1 MIDKNAYLSG
11 LQNAYR
17 FSPSS
22 FSEEDIDFIEKRL
35 RNADI
40 PFNRDLGVSEQ
51 SVGSVANQFVSGVVE
66 GFTTLGW
73 ADEADTTAEGLANKV
88 GHLIG
93 LAPDVISGVLSMGA
107 SLPATIAKRTA
118 GKAAGKAVAK
128 TLSPLDDA
136 AKYIDKKL
144 SDTAQSIKLGKEGKE
159 VMPFARPKDPLDPKK
174 YGFQL
179 RSVPM
184 RAADFI
190 LDNASASLGKTGL
203 ASTGFLSKGLFKNK
217 KFRKIAHD
225 SLHLGV
231 GLGVS
236 AWKEGPKGMAET
248 AMHGAIAGMVFSSTS
263 EFVNIGKLLANPKTQ
278 KLGEAALR
286 RKASEAKEAESVM
299 NLFARGAV
307 GSAYTGGTATYQG
320 APLPD
325 QVYEY
330 LLGFFF
336 GASGRSTAEREIS
349 KYITKK
355 PMSDPLQ
362 SIDVYKKELTKGN
375 DYQKLVTEHPSAK
388 DYISRHLDA
397 IAEQQRAQ
405 LQQLGGSI
413 QSKFVTKAKEK
424 NYDITKLT
432 KEQHKELSKEIAGEL
447 EVDSVNEKTVD
458 HYVDQAVKDAD
469 LSKKIRESLG
479 SENFQ
484 NNILSYEDLLSR
496 LSEKDV
502 NEHVITQNEM
512 LSLYKQINNKYPSLS
527 YERFSGDLL
536 NTATKYNNNFE
547 QFSSVIKQT
556 YPDVKFRNRLKT
568 FFRRKESLILPDR
581 YIIEESGA
589 LKKVGFREQDR
600 DTDVNSNSIIDR
612 YTEAKINK
620 RYGPDTISVLD
631 FVEVRN
637 TKTNE
642 MQKEKALEYFMNRFI
657 GPDEQ
662 IKREAQFKDLKEN
675 MFKNKNKYL
684 SGSAKDTGNLIFKDI
699 LTKDFTNE
707 QFMSIAKVMEKNGLL
722 GSIETK
728 TLTDQQGF
736 KVTLGNKTRD
746 IIDVEMINNALYDM
760 MNNGIITQSP
770 RTLTPEQLRTA
781 TETLNTKLDS
791 GEILNSPIKRNKYRG
806 LDGYG
811 KDIPLNYSNFK
822 KFFSLEKERALVP
835 KIISGMQSGADI
847 AGLRA
852 AEALGIPTGG
862 SGTKGHI
869 SEVGKTPKERAEL
882 AKRFNIEEGQSTSLP
897 ERTMKNVDD
906 AGATIA
912 FRTQPSTGTDKTIG
926 YAQTGRWQKGNT
938 KEGIYPRDKKTGG
951 YRNLLVL
958 NSLESSNK
966 NIELIKEFIRNYAAG
981 KPINIAGSRESSVP
995 GSGKKIQAL
1004 LEKSLSSSSTISD
1017 IGTMKVFRLKDRKEG
1032 RYELETAEDGS
1043 VYVPDSFF
1051 KAVKDYVGA
1060 EKTEG
1065 MLKPLFNIS
1074 AKEGKGQII
1083 GKALIHSAKT
1093 HSKELNDFLEATNG
1107 IAGRS
1112 TAWKLNGGL
1121 KEYTVAEL
1129 LKEKNPDFTKM
1140 KPDEL
1145 GINPDVRESVNKNQ
1159 NVKLY
1164 KQFSDKNTS
1173 MLFSEQ
1179 FFKDFGAIKEANRL
1193 GDPEITK
1200 KFVDSIGK
1208 EKVFTEFQLDQ
1219 IGTDVIFETLSTS
1232 LNAPQARQLLKKFIE
1247 LKTGDN
1253 QLNYTLLDANST
1265 ADALTE
1271 YYRTN
1276 QVLDSIKNN
1285 DYSISYITQNS
1296 IRNYLYKA
1304 LGDYVVSRDVK
1315 INVKHGFDSTMY
1327 PYTRAL
1333 ERQFQLKD
1341 NEFLLGDLRK
1351 NDPVTVEGKGTM
1363 KLVDVFEAFKK
1374 MPKGSKDYEVYK
1386 DALTYAIM
1394 RIPNASTYSI
1404 RIMELKG
1411 FAKDAGYGII
1421 NNTFTDYMLGGADKD
1436 ADKVT
1441 GYQSLPSSIKKQ
1453 LGRKEIQYG
1462 FNVDKDPS
1470 KNILPL
1476 KQKEVADYF
1485 FGANTEN
1492 PNRYGVNLAT
1502 YKDLTTKAG
1511 LYNTGVRMLLGESAY
1526 IGKRDMGKIV
1536 NGGVQMNMMFDIM
1549 KQNGGKID
1557 LDKGITFEILPDKD
1571 IMSLVKQLGLEK
1583 QVKTPYDF
1591 LQLVN
1596 SVGLNVAAD
1605 SATFG
1610 NISNAGSSL
1619 TRMFNAFFTIKKDGV
1634 EVPRTAKFRNY
1645 YDLFKTEYEYLA
1657 PGDVKVKSST
1667 EYGTNAM
1674 LSMREWSRA
1683 LEGKTPINELQQQA
1697 ETFLKYWNV
1706 SNEGTNP
1713 KNYLVENARILS
1725 SLPKVE
1731 WNSMSLFNYVNP
1743 ENVAIYLERTT
1754 KALQGSSVLKEL
1766 GVIDYYRKPL
1776 TQKELDLIR
1785 KSDYRLY
1792 EKVRETVGNDLF
1804 IRSAERMLTVLEASG
1819 MTREQSRNLV
1829 QKIVSTTYTIK
1840 QADYLSKLKISE
1852 KDKQKTSFDT
1862 VDNIKTDVPNT
1873 FDMTTYMLYH
1883 KRSILNLVRDMQVD
1897 KQLKRGMEDI
1907 INEVIDFSYLSAP
1920 ILTPELN
1927 KVQSKLAQR
1936 LLDTYKEMETL
1947 AENVGA
1953 DRDHPQFADLQHR
1966 INKVHG
1972 ISTQLVGSYQKLHQN
1987 PTISPRSLKKYNN
2000 AIDSILAQSQE
2011 KIKADQQPKQLK
2023 TAEEIRIVA
2032 EEQRQ
2037 EIDRLNDIKVE
2048 VHKPILGLE
2057 SMNDILRSDKIS
2069 DYGKEQVRR
2078 YKDFFNE
2085 NPGVAPYLD
2094 LIFETVSG
2102 GLNVDVKTGK
2112 PFAEATARDLD
2123 LFMTYMERK
2132 ATPGLLVKLMYT
2144 KDMKPSKLAQLFFPE
2159 SLEAAEMIKV
2169 MKGKSSNALKNGVEF
2184 PLVDKDK
2191 QIILKKGMIPTTL
2204 LSYNTDV
2211 IYGFHQINNGAKE
2224 FVKKEIEEKF
2234 DFLEIE
2240 NGLIGTR
2247 FDIIF
2252 EYTMAS
2258 REYNNGNFYS
2268 KTIDPLEKSA
2278 ITENYN
2284 RFQAE
2289 FDVLVKEGKTYQI
2302 MDAEATKGQ
2311 KKKATVNELSE
2322 LINNRYT
2329 DIMTNIYDNVIK
2341 SHYPALR
2348 KKLIA
2353 LGKSV
2358 DQIERIIP
2366 KNATDIEKS
2375 MLELDKLFLD
2385 KNGLLSDYTKIN
2397 AMFAG
2402 VRSKSKDDFLQFSR
2416 ELPSQFDAQYID
2428 YYKMLNNVLQ
2438 IKYPKIDFTKPLE
2451 VGKNGM
2457 TKKLFNNIMRDVKD
2471 IKSEYKPDK
2480 YIAIGR
2486 FINLDSGR
2494 VENYVPHTDPFGTE
2508 ANRTKNTEFINKQI
2522 EVEKKRIGK
2531 DPTKLHPQSQ
2541 FKLQNAKDALYKNFE
2556 GALEHHIAITIGQ
2569 KYDFYNLKGINLSM
2583 DLAEQSA
2590 MDLLNR
2596 KPMQFMRTQYSNMQK
2611 RGSNPLPGYDLTF
2624 NHLQRYADG
2633 MYRSWFNTLASIN
2646 VGNNIER
2653 FERLKPFGTKD
2664 EDIEVMESWSAF
2676 YRDVAV
2682 NQMGMPSLRNYSVHG
2697 IRQKELKL
2705 LQDYIDNNGNMN
2717 LYGSQKRFIES
2728 VSAQQGLDVLQKIE
2742 VKRSGKEGASK
2753 RLMEKELLLKNLKK
2767 LAQQKNVNKIN
2778 RFGSFTDLYS
2788 DEAFVGFV
2796 ERMND
2801 NFGGNWLDNAPKTGK
2816 ARQMYIARKA
2826 QQLSNLEG
2834 KFEMMSLLF
2843 HPRTF
2848 LGNIYGG
2855 SKNLLTDVSWSTV
2868 RKATSEKY
2876 MIDNIFKI
2884 GPDKFIEYEITNAD
2898 GTKSVKS
2905 IKSLNDW
2912 FGWQTRTGI
2921 FEDIFSQQNGYDSKL
2936 LEVGSKRALTEFIK
2950 RMLSNTDYMKM
2961 NDIDARRFH
2970 DATWKD
2976 IVKEFKLSQRAANKG
2991 AFFMQKSEM
3000 ILRGA
3005 SWTSGYLKGREI
3017 LGEAA
3022 ADLPFNHPILIDFA
3036 NKTVKASQFIYH
3048 ASERPNFANTAIGRI
3063 MTRFH
3068 PFGWNSIR
3076 RTIDVYKGGAYERWK
3091 GGMGTE
3097 RAQKQLTADLFALA
3111 LGSIFVSS
3119 IFEYAMAPPYNWL
3132 QDTASL
3138 LFGDDE
3144 ARDRAFYSPY
3154 PHPVLAPLTI
3164 VTPPISRFI
3173 LPPITSLLE
3182 NDFENF
3188 WKYQFSTYLPF
3199 GRALRDTYRTVQSP
3213 AMFVEFSTGIPL
3225 HQFHTLSRDTFF
3237 NKDEELE
3244 EDDN

>member
-1 MIDKNAYLSG
+1 MNPRLNYLNNLYQQNMIDRNAYLSG

-40 PFNRDLGVSEQ
+40 SFNRDLGMSEQ
-51 SVGSVANQFVSGVVE
+51 SIGSIANQFVSGVVE

-73 ADEADTTAEGLANKV
+73 AEEADTTAEGLASKV

-107 SLPATIAKRTA
+107 TLPATIAKRTA

-128 TLSPLDDA
+128 RLSPVDDA

-144 SDTAQSIKLGKEGKE
+144 SDTAQSIKFGKEGKE

-184 RAADFI
+184 RAADFL
-190 LDNASASLGKTGL
+190 LDNASASLNKTGL
-203 ASTGFLSKGLFKNK
+203 VSTGFLSRGLFKNK

-236 AWKEGPKGMAET
+236 AWKDGPKGMAEA
-248 AMHGAIAGMVFSSTS
+248 AMHGAIAGAVFSSTS
-263 EFVNIGKLLANPKTQ
+263 EFINIGKLLANPKTQ
-278 KLGEAALR
+278 KLGEQALR
-286 RKASEAKEAESVM
+286 RKALEARETESVM
-299 NLFARGAV
+299 NLFARGTV
-307 GSAYTGGTATYQG
+307 GSAYTGLTATFQG

-355 PMSDPLQ
+355 PMRDPLQ
-362 SIDVYKKELTKGN
+362 SIDVYKKELTRGN
-375 DYQKLVTEHPSAK
+375 DYQKLITEHPSAK
-388 DYISRHLDA
+388 DYIKRHLDA
-397 IAEQQRAQ
+397 ITEQQRAE
-405 LQQLGGSI
+405 LQQLGTSI
-413 QSKFVTKAKEK
+413 QSKFVTKAEEK
-424 NYDITKLT
+424 NYDISNLSK
-432 KEQHKELSKEIAGEL
+432 KQHKELSKEIAGEL
-447 EVDSVNEKTVD
+447 EVDSVNQKTVD

-469 LSKKIRESLG
+469 LAKKIRESLG

-484 NNILSYEDLLSR
+484 SNILSYEDLLSR
-496 LSEKDV
+496 LTEKDV

-547 QFSSVIKQT
+547 QFSSAIKQT
-556 YPDVKFRNRLKT
+556 YPNVKFRNRLKT
-568 FFRRKESLILPDR
+568 FFRRKENFILPDR

-600 DTDVNSNSIIDR
+600 DTDTNSNSIIDR

-637 TKTNE
+637 TQTNE
-642 MQKEKALEYFMNRFI
+642 IQKEKALEYFMNRFI
-657 GPDEQ
+657 GPNEQ
-662 IKREAQFKDLKEN
+662 VKRGAQFKDLKEN

-684 SGSAKDTGNLIFKDI
+684 AGSAKDTGNLIFRDI

-707 QFMSIAKVMEKNGLL
+707 QFMAVAKVMQKNGLL

-728 TLTDQQGF
+728 TLTKQQSF
-736 KVTLGNKTRD
+736 KVTLGDKTRD

-811 KDIPLNYSNFK
+811 KDIPLNNERFA
-822 KFFSLEKERALVP
+822 KFTT
-835 KIISGMQSGADI
+835 D
-847 AGLRA
+847 
-852 AEALGIPTGG
+852 
-862 SGTKGHI
+862 GTI
-869 SEVGKTPKERAEL
+869 
-882 AKRFNIEEGQSTSLP
+882 
-897 ERTMKNVDD
+897 
-906 AGATIA
+906 
-912 FRTQPSTGTDKTIG
+912 
-926 YAQTGRWQKGNT
+926 
-938 KEGIYPRDKKTGG
+938 
-951 YRNLLVL
+951 
-958 NSLESSNK
+958 
-966 NIELIKEFIRNYAAG
+966 
-981 KPINIAGSRESSVP
+981 
-995 GSGKKIQAL
+995 
-1004 LEKSLSSSSTISD
+1004 
-1017 IGTMKVFRLKDRKEG
+1017 KVFRLKDRKEG
-1032 RYELETAEDGS
+1032 RYDLETAEDGS

-1051 KAVKDYVGA
+1051 KAVKDYIGA

-1074 AKEGKGQII
+1074 AKDGKGQII

-1093 HSKELNDFLEATNG
+1093 HSKELNDFLEANKA
-1107 IAGRS
+1107 IAGRG

-1121 KEYTVAEL
+1121 KEYSVAEL
-1129 LKEKNPDFTKM
+1129 LKATTPDSGRMF
-1140 KPDEL
+1140 PNEL

-1219 IGTDVIFETLSTS
+1219 IGTDVIFETLSTN
-1232 LNAPQARQLLKKFIE
+1232 LNTPQARQLLKKFIE
-1247 LKTGDN
+1247 LKTGEN

-1351 NDPVTVEGKGTM
+1351 NDPVTVEFKNGASTM
-1363 KLVDVFEAFKK
+1363 RLQDALNEFQKS
-1374 MPKGSKDYEVYK
+1374 PKGSANYEILK
-1386 DALTYAIM
+1386 DALTYAIV

-1404 RIMELKG
+1404 RIMQLKG
-1411 FAKDAGYGII
+1411 FAKDAGYGMI

-1441 GYQSLPSSIKKQ
+1441 GYQSLPSSMKKQ

-1462 FNVDKDPS
+1462 FNVDKDPN

-1492 PNRYGVNLAT
+1492 PNKQGVNLAT
-1502 YKDLTTKAG
+1502 YQDLTTKAG
-1511 LYNTGVRMLLGESAY
+1511 LYNTGVRMILGESAY

-1557 LDKGITFEILPDKD
+1557 LDKNVTFEIKPDKE
-1571 IMSLVKQLGLEK
+1571 IMQLVKELGLQKE
-1583 QVKTPYDF
+1583 VKTPYDF

-1610 NISNAGSSL
+1610 NISNAGASL
-1619 TRMFNAFFTIKKDGV
+1619 TRMFNAFFNIKKDGKD
-1634 EVPRTAKFRNY
+1634 VPANAKFRKY
-1645 YDLFKTEYEYLA
+1645 YDLFKTEYEYFDSMTGL
-1657 PGDVKVKSST
+1657 DVTTST
-1667 EYGTNAM
+1667 KYGTNAM
-1674 LSMREWSRA
+1674 LAMREWSRA

-1697 ETFLKYWNV
+1697 ETFLKYWDV

-1743 ENVAIYLERTT
+1743 DNVAVYLERTT
-1754 KALQGSSVLKEL
+1754 KALQGSSILREL

-1776 TQKELDLIR
+1776 TEKELELIR

-1804 IRSAERMLTVLEASG
+1804 IRSADRMLTVLEASG
-1819 MTREQSRNLV
+1819 MTREQSINLV

-1840 QADYLSKLKISE
+1840 QADYLSKVKISE
-1852 KDKQKTSFDT
+1852 KDKLKTDFDT
-1862 VDNIKTDVPNT
+1862 VDNIKTDIPNT
-1873 FDMTTYMLYH
+1873 FDMTTYMLHH
-1883 KRSILNLVRDMQVD
+1883 KRTILNLVRDMQVD
-1897 KQLKRGMEDI
+1897 KQLKRGMVDI
-1907 INEVIDFSYLSAP
+1907 IDEVIDFSYLSAP

-1927 KVQSKLAQR
+1927 KIQSKLSQR
-1936 LLDTYKEMETL
+1936 LLDTYKEMESL
-1947 AENVGA
+1947 AESVGA
-1953 DRDHPQFADLQHR
+1953 DRDHPQFADLQR
-1966 INKVHG
+1966 TINRVHG
-1972 ISTQLVGSYQKLHQN
+1972 ISSQLVGSYQKLHQN

-2011 KIKADQQPKQLK
+2011 KIKADRQPEQLK

-2048 VHKPILGLE
+2048 VHKKVLGLE
-2057 SMNDILRSDKIS
+2057 SMNDLLKSDKIS

-2078 YKDFFNE
+2078 YQKFYEE
-2085 NPGVAPYLD
+2085 NPGVGPYLD

-2102 GLNVDVKTGK
+2102 GLNVDVKVGK

-2132 ATPGLLVKLMYT
+2132 ATPGLLTKLMYT
-2144 KDMKPSKLAQLFFPE
+2144 KNMKPSKLAQLFFPE

-2169 MKGKSSNALKNGVEF
+2169 MKGKSTDALKNGVRF

-2191 QIILKKGMIPTTL
+2191 QIILKEGMIPTTL

-2268 KTIDPLEKSA
+2268 KTIDALEKSA

-2284 RFQAE
+2284 RYKAE

-2302 MDAEATKGQ
+2302 TDADATKGQ
-2311 KKKATVNELSE
+2311 KKKATVTELSE
-2322 LINNRYT
+2322 LINTRYT

-2348 KKLIA
+2348 KKLIG

-2366 KNATDIEKS
+2366 KNATDIERS

-2402 VRSKSKDDFLQFSR
+2402 VRSKSKDDFLEFSR

-2457 TKKLFNNIMRDVKD
+2457 TKKLFDNIMRDVKD
-2471 IKSEYKPDK
+2471 IKSQYKPDK

-2508 ANRTKNTEFINKQI
+2508 ANRKRNTEFINKQI

-2596 KPMQFMRTQYSNMQK
+2596 RPMQFMRTQYSNMQK

-2653 FERLKPFGTKD
+2653 FEKLKPFGTKD
-2664 EDIEVMESWSAF
+2664 EDIETMESWAAF

-2705 LQDYIDNNGNMN
+2705 LQDYIDSGGNMN
-2717 LYGSQKRFIES
+2717 LYGSQKRFIDS

-2742 VKRSGKEGASK
+2742 VKRSGKKGASK
-2753 RLMEKELLLKNLKK
+2753 RVMEKELLLKNLKK

-2796 ERMND
+2796 EKMND
-2801 NFGGNWLDNAPKTGK
+2801 TFGGNWLDNAPTTGK

-2868 RKATSEKY
+2868 RKATNEKY
-2876 MIDNIFKI
+2876 MVDNIFRI
-2884 GPDKFIEYEITNAD
+2884 GANKFIQYEITNAD
-2898 GTKSVKS
+2898 GTKSVKT
-2905 IKSLNDW
+2905 IKTLKDW
-2912 FGWQTRTGI
+2912 YEWQTRTGI

-2936 LEVGSKRALTEFIK
+2936 LQVGSKRAISEFIK
-2950 RMLSNTDYMKM
+2950 RMLSNPDYVSMS
-2961 NDIDARRFH
+2961 DIDARRYQES
-2970 DATWKD
+2970 TWRD
-2976 IVKEFKLSQRAANKG
+2976 IVNEFKLSQRAANAG
-2991 AFFMQKSEM
+2991 SFFMRQSEM
-3000 ILRGA
+3000 ILRGT
-3005 SWTSGYLKGREI
+3005 SWTSGYLKGREL

-3119 IFEYAMAPPYNWL
+3119 IFEYALAPPYNWL

-3154 PHPVLAPLTI
+3154 PHPILAPLTI

-3199 GRALRDTYRTVQSP
+3199 GRALRDTYRTIQSP
-3213 AMFVEFSTGIPL
+3213 AMIVEFSTGIPL
-3225 HQFHTLSRDTFF
+3225 HQFHTMSRDYFF

-3244 EDDN
+3244 EDND

>member
-1 MIDKNAYLSG
+1 MNSRLNYLNNLYQQNMIDRNAYLSG

-40 PFNRDLGVSEQ
+40 PFNRDLGISEQ

-73 ADEADTTAEGLANKV
+73 ADEADTTSEGLANKV

-107 SLPATIAKRTA
+107 TLPATIAKRTA
-118 GKAAGKAVAK
+118 GKAAGKVVAK
-128 TLSPLDDA
+128 KLSPLDDA

-144 SDTAQSIKLGKEGKE
+144 SDTAQSIKFGKEGKE

-263 EFVNIGKLLANPKTQ
+263 EFINIGKLLANPKTQ

-286 RKASEAKEAESVM
+286 RKALEARETESVM
-299 NLFARGAV
+299 NLFARGTV
-307 GSAYTGGTATYQG
+307 GSAYTGGTATFQG

-336 GASGRSTAEREIS
+336 GASGRSTAERDIS

-355 PMSDPLQ
+355 PMRDPLQ
-362 SIDVYKKELTKGN
+362 SIDVYKKELTRGN
-375 DYQKLVTEHPSAK
+375 DYQKLITEHPSAK
-388 DYISRHLDA
+388 DYIKRHLDA
-397 IAEQQRAQ
+397 IGEQQRSE
-405 LQQLGGSI
+405 LQQLGESI
-413 QSKFVTKAKEK
+413 QSKFVIKAKEK
-424 NYDITKLT
+424 KYDITKLT
-432 KEQHKELSKEIAGEL
+432 KKQHKELSKEISGEL
-447 EVDSVNEKTVD
+447 EVDGINEKTID

-547 QFSSVIKQT
+547 QFSSAIKQT

-568 FFRRKESLILPDR
+568 FFRRKENLILPDR

-728 TLTDQQGF
+728 TLTDQQAF
-736 KVTLGNKTRD
+736 KVTIGNKTKD

-770 RTLTPEQLRTA
+770 RTLTPEQLRVA

-811 KDIPLNYSNFK
+811 KDIPLNNERFA
-822 KFFSLEKERALVP
+822 KFTT
-835 KIISGMQSGADI
+835 D
-847 AGLRA
+847 
-852 AEALGIPTGG
+852 
-862 SGTKGHI
+862 GTI
-869 SEVGKTPKERAEL
+869 
-882 AKRFNIEEGQSTSLP
+882 
-897 ERTMKNVDD
+897 
-906 AGATIA
+906 
-912 FRTQPSTGTDKTIG
+912 
-926 YAQTGRWQKGNT
+926 
-938 KEGIYPRDKKTGG
+938 
-951 YRNLLVL
+951 
-958 NSLESSNK
+958 
-966 NIELIKEFIRNYAAG
+966 
-981 KPINIAGSRESSVP
+981 
-995 GSGKKIQAL
+995 
-1004 LEKSLSSSSTISD
+1004 
-1017 IGTMKVFRLKDRKEG
+1017 KVFRLKDRKEG

-1051 KAVKDYVGA
+1051 KAVKDYIGA

-1074 AKEGKGQII
+1074 AKDGKGQIV

-1093 HSKELNDFLEATNG
+1093 HSKELNDFLEANKA
-1107 IAGRS
+1107 IAGRG

-1121 KEYTVAEL
+1121 KEYSVAEL
-1129 LKEKNPDFTKM
+1129 LKVTTPDSGRMF
-1140 KPDEL
+1140 PNEL

-1200 KFVDSIGK
+1200 KFIDSVGK

-1232 LNAPQARQLLKKFIE
+1232 LNTPQARQLLKKFIE

-1351 NDPVTVEGKGTM
+1351 NDPVTVEFKNGASTM
-1363 KLVDVFEAFKK
+1363 RLQDALNEFQRS
-1374 MPKGSKDYEVYK
+1374 PKGSANYEILK
-1386 DALTYAIM
+1386 DALTYAIV

-1404 RIMELKG
+1404 RIMQLKG
-1411 FAKDAGYGII
+1411 FAKDAGYGMI

-1492 PNRYGVNLAT
+1492 PSRNGVNLAT

-1571 IMSLVKQLGLEK
+1571 IMSLVKQLGLQKE
-1583 QVKTPYDF
+1583 VKTPYDF

-1610 NISNAGSSL
+1610 NISSANASL
-1619 TRMFNAFFTIKKDGV
+1619 TRMFDAFFMIKKDGV
-1634 EVPRTAKFRNY
+1634 KVPGTARFRNY

-1804 IRSAERMLTVLEASG
+1804 IRSAERMLTVLESSG

-1862 VDNIKTDVPNT
+1862 VDNIKTDIPNT

-1927 KVQSKLAQR
+1927 KVQSKLSQR

-2011 KIKADQQPKQLK
+2011 KIKADKQPEQLK
-2023 TAEEIRIVA
+2023 TAEEIRVVA

-2037 EIDRLNDIKVE
+2037 EIDRLNDVKIE
-2048 VHKPILGLE
+2048 VHKKVLGLE
-2057 SMNDILRSDKIS
+2057 SMNDLLKSDKIS

-2078 YKDFFNE
+2078 YEKFYEE
-2085 NPGVAPYLD
+2085 NPGVGPYLD

-2102 GLNVDVKTGK
+2102 GLNVDVKVGK

-2132 ATPGLLVKLMYT
+2132 ATPGLLTKFMYT
-2144 KDMKPSKLAQLFFPE
+2144 KNMKPSKLAQLFFPE

-2169 MKGKSSNALKNGVEF
+2169 MKGKSTDALKNGVRF

-2191 QIILKKGMIPTTL
+2191 QIILKEGMIPTTL

-2284 RFQAE
+2284 RYKAE
-2289 FDVLVKEGKTYQI
+2289 FDVLVKEGKTYQTLNT
-2302 MDAEATKGQ
+2302 EATKGQ

-2322 LINNRYT
+2322 LINTRYT
-2329 DIMTNIYDNVIK
+2329 DIMTNVYDNVIK

-2353 LGKSV
+2353 LGKSI

-2366 KNATDIEKS
+2366 KDATDIERS
-2375 MLELDKLFLD
+2375 MLELDKLALD
-2385 KNGLLSDYTKIN
+2385 KNGLFSDYSKLN
-2397 AMFAG
+2397 ALFAG
-2402 VRSKSKDDFLQFSR
+2402 VRSKSKDDFLEFSR
-2416 ELPSQFDAQYID
+2416 ELPSQFDAQYFD

-2438 IKYPKIDFTKPLE
+2438 IKYPKIDFTKELA

-2471 IKSEYKPDK
+2471 IKSQYKPDK

-2508 ANRTKNTEFINKQI
+2508 ANRTRNTEFINKQI

-2596 KPMQFMRTQYSNMQK
+2596 RPMQFMRTQYSNMQK

-2633 MYRSWFNTLASIN
+2633 MYRSWFNTLASLN

-2653 FERLKPFGTKD
+2653 FEKLKPFGTKD

-2705 LQDYIDNNGNMN
+2705 LQNYIDNNGNMN
-2717 LYGSQKRFIES
+2717 LYGSEKRFIES

-2742 VKRSGKEGASK
+2742 VKRSGKQGASK

-2816 ARQMYIARKA
+2816 AREMYIARKA

-2868 RKATSEKY
+2868 RKANNEKY

-2884 GPDKFIEYEITNAD
+2884 GPDKFIQYEITNAD
-2898 GTKSVKS
+2898 GTKSTKS
-2905 IKSLNDW
+2905 IKTLRDW
-2912 FGWQTRTGI
+2912 YEWQTRTGI

-2936 LEVGSKRALTEFIK
+2936 LQVGSKRAISEFMK
-2950 RMLSNTDYMKM
+2950 RMLSNPDYINMS
-2961 NDIDARRFH
+2961 DIDARRYQET
-2970 DATWKD
+2970 TWKD
-2976 IVKEFKLSQRAANKG
+2976 IVKEFKLTQRAANAG
-2991 AFFMQKSEM
+2991 SFFMKQSEM
-3000 ILRGA
+3000 ILRGT

-3199 GRALRDTYRTVQSP
+3199 GRALRDTYRTIQSP
-3213 AMFVEFSTGIPL
+3213 AMIVEFSTGIPL
-3225 HQFHTLSRDTFF
+3225 HQFHTLSRDYFF

-3244 EDDN
+3244 QDDN

>member
-1 MIDKNAYLSG
+1 LNPRLNYLNNLYQQNMIDRNAYLSG

-22 FSEEDIDFIEKRL
+22 FSEEDIDFVEKRL
-35 RNADI
+35 RSADI
-40 PFNRDLGVSEQ
+40 PFNRDLGISEQ

-88 GHLIG
+88 GHLVG

-118 GKAAGKAVAK
+118 GKAAGKAVFK
-128 TLSPLDDA
+128 KLSPLDDA

-286 RKASEAKEAESVM
+286 RKASEAKETESVM

-307 GSAYTGGTATYQG
+307 GSVYTGGTATYQG

-355 PMSDPLQ
+355 PMRDPLQ

-388 DYISRHLDA
+388 NYISRHLDA
-397 IAEQQRAQ
+397 IAEEQRAQ

-432 KEQHKELSKEIAGEL
+432 KKQHKELSKEIAGEL

-547 QFSSVIKQT
+547 QFSNSIKQT

-746 IIDVEMINNALYDM
+746 IVDVEMINNALYDM
-760 MNNGIITQSP
+760 MNNGIIKQSP
-770 RTLTPEQLRTA
+770 RTLTPKQLREA
-781 TETLNTKLDS
+781 TETLNSKLDS

-811 KDIPLNYSNFK
+811 KDIPLNNERFA
-822 KFFSLEKERALVP
+822 KFTT
-835 KIISGMQSGADI
+835 D
-847 AGLRA
+847 
-852 AEALGIPTGG
+852 
-862 SGTKGHI
+862 GTI
-869 SEVGKTPKERAEL
+869 
-882 AKRFNIEEGQSTSLP
+882 
-897 ERTMKNVDD
+897 
-906 AGATIA
+906 
-912 FRTQPSTGTDKTIG
+912 
-926 YAQTGRWQKGNT
+926 
-938 KEGIYPRDKKTGG
+938 
-951 YRNLLVL
+951 
-958 NSLESSNK
+958 
-966 NIELIKEFIRNYAAG
+966 
-981 KPINIAGSRESSVP
+981 
-995 GSGKKIQAL
+995 
-1004 LEKSLSSSSTISD
+1004 
-1017 IGTMKVFRLKDRKEG
+1017 KVFRLKDRKEG
-1032 RYELETAEDGS
+1032 RYQLETAEDGS
-1043 VYVPDSFF
+1043 VFLPDSMFQ
-1051 KAVKDYVGA
+1051 AVKNYVGA

-1074 AKEGKGQII
+1074 AKDGKGQIV

-1093 HSKELNDFLEATNG
+1093 HSKELNDFLEANKA
-1107 IAGRS
+1107 IAGRG

-1121 KEYTVAEL
+1121 KEYSVAEL
-1129 LKEKNPDFTKM
+1129 LKAT
-1140 KPDEL
+1140 KPDSGKMFPNEL

-1200 KFVDSIGK
+1200 KFIDSVGK

-1219 IGTDVIFETLSTS
+1219 IGTDVIFETLSTN
-1232 LNAPQARQLLKKFIE
+1232 LNTPQARQLLKKFIE
-1247 LKTGDN
+1247 LKTGDS

-1265 ADALTE
+1265 TDALTE

-1363 KLVDVFEAFKK
+1363 KLVDVFEAFQK

-1441 GYQSLPSSIKKQ
+1441 GYQSLPSSMKKQ

-1502 YKDLTTKAG
+1502 YQDLTTKAG

-1557 LDKGITFEILPDKD
+1557 LDKGITFEILPDKN

-1619 TRMFNAFFTIKKDGV
+1619 TRMFDAFFMIKKDGV
-1634 EVPRTAKFRNY
+1634 EVPGTAKFRNY

-1766 GVIDYYRKPL
+1766 GAIDYYRKPL

-1862 VDNIKTDVPNT
+1862 VDNIKTDIPNT

-2112 PFAEATARDLD
+2112 PFAEATAKDLD

-2169 MKGKSSNALKNGVEF
+2169 MKGKSSNSLKNGVEF

-2284 RFQAE
+2284 RFKAE

-2302 MDAEATKGQ
+2302 MDAEAIKGQ

-2366 KNATDIEKS
+2366 KNATDIERS

-2471 IKSEYKPDK
+2471 IKSQYKPDK

-2664 EDIEVMESWSAF
+2664 EDIEAMESWSAF

-2868 RKATSEKY
+2868 RKATNEKY
-2876 MIDNIFKI
+2876 MVDNIFKI

-3076 RTIDVYKGGAYERWK
+3076 RTIDVYKGAQYERWK

-3225 HQFHTLSRDTFF
+3225 HQFHTLSRDAFF

>member
-1 MIDKNAYLSG
+1 
-11 LQNAYR
+11 
-17 FSPSS
+17 
-22 FSEEDIDFIEKRL
+22 
-35 RNADI
+35 
-40 PFNRDLGVSEQ
+40 
-51 SVGSVANQFVSGVVE
+51 
-66 GFTTLGW
+66 
-73 ADEADTTAEGLANKV
+73 
-88 GHLIG
+88 
-93 LAPDVISGVLSMGA
+93 
-107 SLPATIAKRTA
+107 
-118 GKAAGKAVAK
+118 
-128 TLSPLDDA
+128 
-136 AKYIDKKL
+136 
-144 SDTAQSIKLGKEGKE
+144 
-159 VMPFARPKDPLDPKK
+159 
-174 YGFQL
+174 
-179 RSVPM
+179 
-184 RAADFI
+184 
-190 LDNASASLGKTGL
+190 
-203 ASTGFLSKGLFKNK
+203 
-217 KFRKIAHD
+217 
-225 SLHLGV
+225 
-231 GLGVS
+231 
-236 AWKEGPKGMAET
+236 
-248 AMHGAIAGMVFSSTS
+248 
-263 EFVNIGKLLANPKTQ
+263 
-278 KLGEAALR
+278 
-286 RKASEAKEAESVM
+286 
-299 NLFARGAV
+299 
-307 GSAYTGGTATYQG
+307 
-320 APLPD
+320 
-325 QVYEY
+325 
-330 LLGFFF
+330 
-336 GASGRSTAEREIS
+336 
-349 KYITKK
+349 
-355 PMSDPLQ
+355 
-362 SIDVYKKELTKGN
+362 
-375 DYQKLVTEHPSAK
+375 
-388 DYISRHLDA
+388 
-397 IAEQQRAQ
+397 
-405 LQQLGGSI
+405 
-413 QSKFVTKAKEK
+413 
-424 NYDITKLT
+424 
-432 KEQHKELSKEIAGEL
+432 
-447 EVDSVNEKTVD
+447 
-458 HYVDQAVKDAD
+458 
-469 LSKKIRESLG
+469 
-479 SENFQ
+479 
-484 NNILSYEDLLSR
+484 
-496 LSEKDV
+496 
-502 NEHVITQNEM
+502 
-512 LSLYKQINNKYPSLS
+512 
-527 YERFSGDLL
+527 
-536 NTATKYNNNFE
+536 
-547 QFSSVIKQT
+547 
-556 YPDVKFRNRLKT
+556 
-568 FFRRKESLILPDR
+568 
-581 YIIEESGA
+581 
-589 LKKVGFREQDR
+589 
-600 DTDVNSNSIIDR
+600 
-612 YTEAKINK
+612 
-620 RYGPDTISVLD
+620 
-631 FVEVRN
+631 
-637 TKTNE
+637 

-746 IIDVEMINNALYDM
+746 IVDVEMINNALYDM

-770 RTLTPEQLRTA
+770 RTLTPKQLREA
-781 TETLNTKLDS
+781 TETLNSKLDS

-811 KDIPLNYSNFK
+811 KDIPLNNERFA
-822 KFFSLEKERALVP
+822 KFTT
-835 KIISGMQSGADI
+835 D
-847 AGLRA
+847 
-852 AEALGIPTGG
+852 
-862 SGTKGHI
+862 GTI
-869 SEVGKTPKERAEL
+869 
-882 AKRFNIEEGQSTSLP
+882 
-897 ERTMKNVDD
+897 
-906 AGATIA
+906 
-912 FRTQPSTGTDKTIG
+912 
-926 YAQTGRWQKGNT
+926 
-938 KEGIYPRDKKTGG
+938 
-951 YRNLLVL
+951 
-958 NSLESSNK
+958 
-966 NIELIKEFIRNYAAG
+966 
-981 KPINIAGSRESSVP
+981 
-995 GSGKKIQAL
+995 
-1004 LEKSLSSSSTISD
+1004 
-1017 IGTMKVFRLKDRKEG
+1017 KVFRLKDRKEG
-1032 RYELETAEDGS
+1032 RYQLETAEDGS
-1043 VYVPDSFF
+1043 VFLPDSMFQ
-1051 KAVKDYVGA
+1051 AVKNYVGA

-1074 AKEGKGQII
+1074 AKDGKGQIV

-1093 HSKELNDFLEATNG
+1093 HSKELNDFLEANKA
-1107 IAGRS
+1107 IAGRG

-1121 KEYTVAEL
+1121 KEYSVAEL
-1129 LKEKNPDFTKM
+1129 LKAT
-1140 KPDEL
+1140 KPDSGKMFPNEL

-1200 KFVDSIGK
+1200 KFIDSVGK

-1219 IGTDVIFETLSTS
+1219 IGTDVIFETLSTN
-1232 LNAPQARQLLKKFIE
+1232 LNTPQARQLLKKFIE
-1247 LKTGDN
+1247 LKTGDS

-1265 ADALTE
+1265 TDALTE

-1363 KLVDVFEAFKK
+1363 KLVDVFEAFQK

-1441 GYQSLPSSIKKQ
+1441 GYQSLPSSMKKQ

-1502 YKDLTTKAG
+1502 YQDLTTKAG

-1557 LDKGITFEILPDKD
+1557 LDKGITFEILPDKN

-1619 TRMFNAFFTIKKDGV
+1619 TRMFNAFFMIKKDGV
-1634 EVPRTAKFRNY
+1634 EVPRTANFRNY

-1657 PGDVKVKSST
+1657 PGDVKVKRST

-1674 LSMREWSRA
+1674 LAMREWSRA

-1766 GVIDYYRKPL
+1766 GAIDYYRKPL

-1862 VDNIKTDVPNT
+1862 VDNIKTDIPNT

-2112 PFAEATARDLD
+2112 PFAEATAKDLD

-2169 MKGKSSNALKNGVEF
+2169 MKGKSSNSLKNGVEF

-2204 LSYNTDV
+2204 LSYST
-2211 IYGFHQINNGAKE
+2211 
-2224 FVKKEIEEKF
+2224 
-2234 DFLEIE
+2234 
-2240 NGLIGTR
+2240 
-2247 FDIIF
+2247 
-2252 EYTMAS
+2252 
-2258 REYNNGNFYS
+2258 
-2268 KTIDPLEKSA
+2268 
-2278 ITENYN
+2278 
-2284 RFQAE
+2284 
-2289 FDVLVKEGKTYQI
+2289 
-2302 MDAEATKGQ
+2302 
-2311 KKKATVNELSE
+2311 
-2322 LINNRYT
+2322 
-2329 DIMTNIYDNVIK
+2329 
-2341 SHYPALR
+2341 LR
-2348 KKLIA
+2348 
-2353 LGKSV
+2353 
-2358 DQIERIIP
+2358 
-2366 KNATDIEKS
+2366 
-2375 MLELDKLFLD
+2375 
-2385 KNGLLSDYTKIN
+2385 
-2397 AMFAG
+2397 
-2402 VRSKSKDDFLQFSR
+2402 
-2416 ELPSQFDAQYID
+2416 
-2428 YYKMLNNVLQ
+2428 
-2438 IKYPKIDFTKPLE
+2438 
-2451 VGKNGM
+2451 
-2457 TKKLFNNIMRDVKD
+2457 
-2471 IKSEYKPDK
+2471 
-2480 YIAIGR
+2480 
-2486 FINLDSGR
+2486 
-2494 VENYVPHTDPFGTE
+2494 
-2508 ANRTKNTEFINKQI
+2508 
-2522 EVEKKRIGK
+2522 
-2531 DPTKLHPQSQ
+2531 
-2541 FKLQNAKDALYKNFE
+2541 
-2556 GALEHHIAITIGQ
+2556 
-2569 KYDFYNLKGINLSM
+2569 
-2583 DLAEQSA
+2583 
-2590 MDLLNR
+2590 
-2596 KPMQFMRTQYSNMQK
+2596 
-2611 RGSNPLPGYDLTF
+2611 
-2624 NHLQRYADG
+2624 
-2633 MYRSWFNTLASIN
+2633 
-2646 VGNNIER
+2646 
-2653 FERLKPFGTKD
+2653 
-2664 EDIEVMESWSAF
+2664 
-2676 YRDVAV
+2676 
-2682 NQMGMPSLRNYSVHG
+2682 
-2697 IRQKELKL
+2697 
-2705 LQDYIDNNGNMN
+2705 
-2717 LYGSQKRFIES
+2717 
-2728 VSAQQGLDVLQKIE
+2728 
-2742 VKRSGKEGASK
+2742 
-2753 RLMEKELLLKNLKK
+2753 
-2767 LAQQKNVNKIN
+2767 
-2778 RFGSFTDLYS
+2778 
-2788 DEAFVGFV
+2788 
-2796 ERMND
+2796 
-2801 NFGGNWLDNAPKTGK
+2801 
-2816 ARQMYIARKA
+2816 
-2826 QQLSNLEG
+2826 
-2834 KFEMMSLLF
+2834 
-2843 HPRTF
+2843 
-2848 LGNIYGG
+2848 
-2855 SKNLLTDVSWSTV
+2855 
-2868 RKATSEKY
+2868 
-2876 MIDNIFKI
+2876 
-2884 GPDKFIEYEITNAD
+2884 
-2898 GTKSVKS
+2898 
-2905 IKSLNDW
+2905 
-2912 FGWQTRTGI
+2912 
-2921 FEDIFSQQNGYDSKL
+2921 
-2936 LEVGSKRALTEFIK
+2936 
-2950 RMLSNTDYMKM
+2950 
-2961 NDIDARRFH
+2961 
-2970 DATWKD
+2970 
-2976 IVKEFKLSQRAANKG
+2976 
-2991 AFFMQKSEM
+2991 
-3000 ILRGA
+3000 
-3005 SWTSGYLKGREI
+3005 
-3017 LGEAA
+3017 
-3022 ADLPFNHPILIDFA
+3022 
-3036 NKTVKASQFIYH
+3036 
-3048 ASERPNFANTAIGRI
+3048 
-3063 MTRFH
+3063 
-3068 PFGWNSIR
+3068 
-3076 RTIDVYKGGAYERWK
+3076 
-3091 GGMGTE
+3091 
-3097 RAQKQLTADLFALA
+3097 
-3111 LGSIFVSS
+3111 
-3119 IFEYAMAPPYNWL
+3119 
-3132 QDTASL
+3132 
-3138 LFGDDE
+3138 
-3144 ARDRAFYSPY
+3144 
-3154 PHPVLAPLTI
+3154 
-3164 VTPPISRFI
+3164 
-3173 LPPITSLLE
+3173 
-3182 NDFENF
+3182 
-3188 WKYQFSTYLPF
+3188 
-3199 GRALRDTYRTVQSP
+3199 
-3213 AMFVEFSTGIPL
+3213 
-3225 HQFHTLSRDTFF
+3225 
-3237 NKDEELE
+3237 
-3244 EDDN
+3244 

>member
-1 MIDKNAYLSG
+1 MNPRLNYLNNLYQQNMIDRNAYLSG

-22 FSEEDIDFIEKRL
+22 FSEEDIDFVEKRL
-35 RNADI
+35 RSADI
-40 PFNRDLGVSEQ
+40 PFNRDLGISEQ

-88 GHLIG
+88 GHLVG

-118 GKAAGKAVAK
+118 GKAAGKAVFK
-128 TLSPLDDA
+128 KLSPLDDA

-286 RKASEAKEAESVM
+286 RKASEAKETESVM

-307 GSAYTGGTATYQG
+307 GSVYTGGTATYQG

-355 PMSDPLQ
+355 PMRDPLQ

-388 DYISRHLDA
+388 NYISRHLDA
-397 IAEQQRAQ
+397 IAEEQRAQ

-432 KEQHKELSKEIAGEL
+432 KKQHKELSKEIAGEL

-547 QFSSVIKQT
+547 QFSNSIKQT

-746 IIDVEMINNALYDM
+746 IVDVEMINNALYDM

-770 RTLTPEQLRTA
+770 RTLTPKQLREA
-781 TETLNTKLDS
+781 TETLNSKLDS

-811 KDIPLNYSNFK
+811 KDIPLNNERFA
-822 KFFSLEKERALVP
+822 KFTT
-835 KIISGMQSGADI
+835 D
-847 AGLRA
+847 
-852 AEALGIPTGG
+852 
-862 SGTKGHI
+862 GTI
-869 SEVGKTPKERAEL
+869 
-882 AKRFNIEEGQSTSLP
+882 
-897 ERTMKNVDD
+897 
-906 AGATIA
+906 
-912 FRTQPSTGTDKTIG
+912 
-926 YAQTGRWQKGNT
+926 
-938 KEGIYPRDKKTGG
+938 
-951 YRNLLVL
+951 
-958 NSLESSNK
+958 
-966 NIELIKEFIRNYAAG
+966 
-981 KPINIAGSRESSVP
+981 
-995 GSGKKIQAL
+995 
-1004 LEKSLSSSSTISD
+1004 
-1017 IGTMKVFRLKDRKEG
+1017 KVFRLKDRKEG
-1032 RYELETAEDGS
+1032 RYQLETAEDGS
-1043 VYVPDSFF
+1043 VFLPDSMFQ
-1051 KAVKDYVGA
+1051 AVKNYVGA

-1074 AKEGKGQII
+1074 AKDGKGQIV

-1093 HSKELNDFLEATNG
+1093 HSKELNDFLEANKA
-1107 IAGRS
+1107 IAGRG

-1121 KEYTVAEL
+1121 KEYSVAEL
-1129 LKEKNPDFTKM
+1129 LKAT
-1140 KPDEL
+1140 KPDSGKMFPNEL

-1200 KFVDSIGK
+1200 KFIDSVGK

-1219 IGTDVIFETLSTS
+1219 IGTDVIFETLSTN
-1232 LNAPQARQLLKKFIE
+1232 LNTPQARQLLKKFIE
-1247 LKTGDN
+1247 LKTGDS

-1265 ADALTE
+1265 TDALTE

-1363 KLVDVFEAFKK
+1363 KLVDVFEAFQK

-1441 GYQSLPSSIKKQ
+1441 GYQSLPSSMKKQ

-1502 YKDLTTKAG
+1502 YQDLTTKAG

-1557 LDKGITFEILPDKD
+1557 LDKGITFEILPDKN

-1619 TRMFNAFFTIKKDGV
+1619 TRMFDAFFMIKKDGV
-1634 EVPRTAKFRNY
+1634 EVPGTAKFRNY

-1766 GVIDYYRKPL
+1766 GAIDYYRKPL

-1862 VDNIKTDVPNT
+1862 VDNIKTDIPNT

-2112 PFAEATARDLD
+2112 PFAEATAKDLD

-2169 MKGKSSNALKNGVEF
+2169 MKGKSSNSLKNGVEF

-2284 RFQAE
+2284 RFKAE

-2302 MDAEATKGQ
+2302 MDAEAIKGQ

-2471 IKSEYKPDK
+2471 IKSQYKPDK

-2664 EDIEVMESWSAF
+2664 EDIEAMESWSAF

-2876 MIDNIFKI
+2876 MVDNIFKI

-3076 RTIDVYKGGAYERWK
+3076 RTIDVYKGAQYERWK

-3225 HQFHTLSRDTFF
+3225 HQFHTLSRDAFF